1 VRPDLGNRLSS
12 ILNFDFAQ
20 SFETVEGDD
29 TLKRLET
36 ASRFSPACLAS
47 TMHFL
52 MGVDI

>member
-20 SFETVEGDD
+20 SFETVEGD

-36 ASRFSPACLAS
+36 ASRFSPVCLAS